1 MRITA
6 GQFRGRNLPVPDIA
20 GLRPTPS
27 RVREAIFNILGS
39 VEGFRVLDLFA
50 GSGVMALE
58 ALSRGAASA
67 VSIEQHGKAIAA
79 MKKAAATCQCE
90 AQWQLRKGKLPQ
102 ALQSFESGSFDLVF
116 ADPPYNKGIAEQIPA
131 WLDEHRISTRHL
143 IIEEAAAATPD
154 WPKGWTPLSCRRY
167 GDTCLYI
174 FDLETD
180 E

>member
-6 GQFRGRNLPVPDIA
+6 GHLRGRNLPVPDIA

-39 VEGFRVLDLFA
+39 VEDYHVLDLFA

-79 MKKAAATCQCE
+79 MKKAAAMCACE
-90 AQWQLRKGKLPQ
+90 TEWTLRKGKLPQ
-102 ALQSFESGSFDLVF
+102 ALQSFEGQAFDLIF
-116 ADPPYNKGIAEQIPA
+116 ADPPYDKGIAEQIPA
-131 WLDEHRISTRHL
+131 WLDAHGITTRHL
-143 IIEEAAAATPD
+143 MIEEAARAEPV

-174 FDLETD
+174 FDTE
-180 E
+180 